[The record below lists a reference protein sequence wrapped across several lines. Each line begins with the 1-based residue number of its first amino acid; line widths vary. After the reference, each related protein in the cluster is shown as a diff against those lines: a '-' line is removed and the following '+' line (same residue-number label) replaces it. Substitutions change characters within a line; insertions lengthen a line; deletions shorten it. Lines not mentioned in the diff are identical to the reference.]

1 VEGLVKQYTKNP
13 VGAHYGTNGFLIQR
27 FTAVIMAVYTLALL
41 LCVLVD
47 APHSYTDWKAIFGGT
62 FMRLATMLFFG
73 ALLYHAWIGM
83 RDIFMDYV
91 KPMGLRLALQFAVV
105 VVLLLY
111 LVWAASILW
120 AR

>member
-1 VEGLVKQYTKNP
+1 MKRYTKNP
-13 VGAHYGTNGFLIQR
+13 VGAHYGTRGFLLQR
-27 FTAVIMAVYTLALL
+27 FTAVVMALYTLALFACL
-41 LCVLVD
+41 LFGT
-47 APHSYTDWKAIFGGT
+47 PHTYADWKALFGGT
-62 FMRLATMLFFG
+62 PMRVGTMLFFI

-91 KPMGLRLALQFAVV
+91 KPMGLRLTLQFAVV

-120 AR
+120 GR

>member
-1 VEGLVKQYTKNP
+1 MEALVKAYTKNP
-13 VGAHYGTNGFLIQR
+13 VGAHYGTTGFLMQR
-27 FTAVIMAVYTLALL
+27 FTAVVMALYTLGLL
-41 LCVLVD
+41 ACFLVG
-47 APHSYTDWKAIFGGT
+47 APHSYADWKALFAGT
-62 FMRLATMLFFG
+62 FMRLATMVFFA

-105 VVLLLY
+105 VVLVLY

-120 AR
+120 SR